1 MTRSKYT
8 VIARSDIIYVSRG
21 TETHKLYVLGAER
34 DTLYYCDET
43 GRERAATLQH
53 MPWCKKLHGN
63 APPGT
68 RYAYYKL
75 QLPSGARVN
84 YNLYT

>member
-1 MTRSKYT
+1 MNREKYT
-8 VIARSDIIYVSRG
+8 ATACGDVIYISRG
-21 TETHKLYVLGAER
+21 TATHKLYVLGTER

-43 GRERAATLQH
+43 GRERAATLQY

-75 QLPSGARVN
+75 QLPSGDRVN